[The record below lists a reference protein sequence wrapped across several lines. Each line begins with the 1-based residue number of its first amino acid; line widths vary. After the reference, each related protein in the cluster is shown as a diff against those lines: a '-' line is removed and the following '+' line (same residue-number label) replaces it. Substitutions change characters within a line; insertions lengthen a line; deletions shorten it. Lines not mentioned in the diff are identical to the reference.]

1 MSLMINN
8 KDNIPA
14 GRTTTFYCR
23 RAFHFSGRQQQ
34 QPTIL
39 QIVRWSFPS
48 LARLSS
54 CHAPSSYSKFPF
66 LHTHSGS
73 SSRHHLGL
81 ACIGGVTR
89 VALICIPK
97 WSPRSRTVRHVAP
110 PASVIRTLY
119 AWPTPLSVSPPV
131 CPLHSLLLS
140 SFSSPGRPSICFLFH
155 PPPTTNL
162 APRCT

>member
-1 MSLMINN
+1 MGRHCPHRLTSRSVSLAERYQKDPPFPSSASKRGAARLVGWDRMGLGGDVSLMINN

-89 VALICIPK
+89 VA
-97 WSPRSRTVRHVAP
+97 
-110 PASVIRTLY
+110 
-119 AWPTPLSVSPPV
+119 
-131 CPLHSLLLS
+131 
-140 SFSSPGRPSICFLFH
+140 
-155 PPPTTNL
+155 
-162 APRCT
+162 